1 MPPAR
6 AGVMELV
13 DVLDSKSSAARRA
26 GSSPAT
32 GTKRTEQFRCRGLN
46 AYGINCFRAFHPL
59 KFLKANDRCQQAILS
74 VWRYLNPHTRNAKK
88 GAKSLGLNSQTPG
101 KDLFS

>member
-1 MPPAR
+1 MHEH

-32 GTKRTEQFRCRGLN
+32 GTRNESVLFGRSRFIYAWKRS
-46 AYGINCFRAFHPL
+46 
-59 KFLKANDRCQQAILS
+59 D
-74 VWRYLNPHTRNAKK
+74 V
-88 GAKSLGLNSQTPG
+88 
-101 KDLFS
+101 

>member
-1 MPPAR
+1 MPLFHLKNPFLCSIMHGH

-32 GTKRTEQFRCRGLN
+32 GTRNESVRSN
-46 AYGINCFRAFHPL
+46 ALVSGFYE
-59 KFLKANDRCQQAILS
+59 D
-74 VWRYLNPHTRNAKK
+74 
-88 GAKSLGLNSQTPG
+88 
-101 KDLFS
+101 

>member
-1 MPPAR
+1 MEDVKGWRRFFQKFPLAKRRKTLYNKKPTTEY

-32 GTKRTEQFRCRGLN
+32 GTRTNESRFSNNFIEKRDSFYRC
-46 AYGINCFRAFHPL
+46 YFSI
-59 KFLKANDRCQQAILS
+59 
-74 VWRYLNPHTRNAKK
+74 
-88 GAKSLGLNSQTPG
+88 KSL
-101 KDLFS
+101 F

>member
-1 MPPAR
+1 MCVIISKQY

-32 GTKRTEQFRCRGLN
+32 GTIK
-46 AYGINCFRAFHPL
+46 
-59 KFLKANDRCQQAILS
+59 
-74 VWRYLNPHTRNAKK
+74 
-88 GAKSLGLNSQTPG
+88 
-101 KDLFS
+101 

>member
-1 MPPAR
+1 MPLFHLKNPFLCSIMHGH

-32 GTKRTEQFRCRGLN
+32 GTRNESVQKNALVCIFRWD
-46 AYGINCFRAFHPL
+46 CF
-59 KFLKANDRCQQAILS
+59 
-74 VWRYLNPHTRNAKK
+74 
-88 GAKSLGLNSQTPG
+88 
-101 KDLFS
+101 

>member
-1 MPPAR
+1 MIPFAP

-32 GTKRTEQFRCRGLN
+32 GTSEKSTGFDKKPADLILYAVCTVPYSI
-46 AYGINCFRAFHPL
+46 AYA
-59 KFLKANDRCQQAILS
+59 LS
-74 VWRYLNPHTRNAKK
+74 HEARQLIA
-88 GAKSLGLNSQTPG
+88 
-101 KDLFS
+101 LFISI

>member
-1 MPPAR
+1 MPLFHLINPFLCSIMHGH

-32 GTKRTEQFRCRGLN
+32 GTRNESVRSNALVSDWLFRDKSRASLRLCNDAL
-46 AYGINCFRAFHPL
+46 CFPVAAEAFFWL
-59 KFLKANDRCQQAILS
+59 KS
-74 VWRYLNPHTRNAKK
+74 
-88 GAKSLGLNSQTPG
+88 
-101 KDLFS
+101 

>member
-1 MPPAR
+1 MHEH

-32 GTKRTEQFRCRGLN
+32 GTRNESVLDECSRFFYAYQNGLL
-46 AYGINCFRAFHPL
+46 AGWMF
-59 KFLKANDRCQQAILS
+59 
-74 VWRYLNPHTRNAKK
+74 
-88 GAKSLGLNSQTPG
+88 SLIIQIIPIIIRSRKEVG
-101 KDLFS
+101 KL

>member
-1 MPPAR
+1 MPLFHLKNPFLCSIMHGH

-32 GTKRTEQFRCRGLN
+32 GTRNE
-46 AYGINCFRAFHPL
+46 
-59 KFLKANDRCQQAILS
+59 S
-74 VWRYLNPHTRNAKK
+74 VLVERSRFW
-88 GAKSLGLNSQTPG
+88 SL
-101 KDLFS
+101 

>member
-1 MPPAR
+1 MPLFHLKNPFLCSIMHGH

-32 GTKRTEQFRCRGLN
+32 GTRVIKRKTVETLDFQWF
-46 AYGINCFRAFHPL
+46 FSF
-59 KFLKANDRCQQAILS
+59 F
-74 VWRYLNPHTRNAKK
+74 VF
-88 GAKSLGLNSQTPG
+88 
-101 KDLFS
+101 LFSCFGIYLIIARKSVNQVPL

>member
-1 MPPAR
+1 MERDNFSKIPLAKWEKSLYNEKPTTEY

-32 GTKRTEQFRCRGLN
+32 GTTASGQSPPRSKIPPNGRDFFTSLPCPSF
-46 AYGINCFRAFHPL
+46 
-59 KFLKANDRCQQAILS
+59 
-74 VWRYLNPHTRNAKK
+74 PHE
-88 GAKSLGLNSQTPG
+88 S
-101 KDLFS
+101 

>member
-1 MPPAR
+1 MCTRLLYNQTTAF

-32 GTKRTEQFRCRGLN
+32 GTTVSEQSLLR
-46 AYGINCFRAFHPL
+46 
-59 KFLKANDRCQQAILS
+59 S
-74 VWRYLNPHTRNAKK
+74 
-88 GAKSLGLNSQTPG
+88 KSGSS
-101 KDLFS
+101 K

>member
-1 MPPAR
+1 MERGIFSKIPLAKWEKSLYNEKPTTEY

-32 GTKRTEQFRCRGLN
+32 GTKNLESLEQ
-46 AYGINCFRAFHPL
+46 
-59 KFLKANDRCQQAILS
+59 
-74 VWRYLNPHTRNAKK
+74 
-88 GAKSLGLNSQTPG
+88 
-101 KDLFS
+101 